1 MLRAEL
7 TNSFP
12 IDFMEKEEN
21 NIGNSG
27 NFREIIALLKRAL
40 EMYVYEGQEKMR
52 EEEEY
57 NLYREQYP
65 FEEYYHF
72 KEVFKCEWE

>member
-1 MLRAEL
+1 
-7 TNSFP
+7 
-12 IDFMEKEEN
+12 MEKEEN
-21 NIGNSG
+21 NTSSG
-27 NFREIIALLKRAL
+27 NFGEIITLLKRAL

-57 NLYREQYP
+57 KLYREQYP

-72 KEVFKCEWE
+72 KEEFKLEWE

>member
-1 MLRAEL
+1 
-7 TNSFP
+7 
-12 IDFMEKEEN
+12 MEKDETN
-21 NIGNSG
+21 TNGV
-27 NFREIIALLKRAL
+27 NFKETIALLKRAL

-57 NLYREQYP
+57 KLYREQYP

-72 KEVFKCEWE
+72 KEEFKCEWE

>member
-1 MLRAEL
+1 
-7 TNSFP
+7 
-12 IDFMEKEEN
+12 MEKEEN
-21 NIGNSG
+21 NIDSG
-27 NFREIIALLKRAL
+27 NFREIITLLKRAL

-57 NLYREQYP
+57 KLYREQYP

-72 KEVFKCEWE
+72 EEEFKLKWE

>member
-12 IDFMEKEEN
+12 IDFMEKKEN
-21 NIGNSG
+21 NTNSG
-27 NFREIIALLKRAL
+27 NFREIIALLKKAL
-40 EMYVYEGQEKMR
+40 TMYVYEGQEKMR

-57 NLYREQYP
+57 KLYRKQYP
-65 FEEYYHF
+65 FDEHYYF
-72 KEVFKCEWE
+72 KEEFKVFWE

>member
-1 MLRAEL
+1 
-7 TNSFP
+7 
-12 IDFMEKEEN
+12 MEKEEN
-21 NIGNSG
+21 NTSSG
-27 NFREIIALLKRAL
+27 NFGEIITLLKRAL

-57 NLYREQYP
+57 KLYREQYP

-72 KEVFKCEWE
+72 EEEFKLKWE

>member
-12 IDFMEKEEN
+12 IDFMEKKEN
-21 NIGNSG
+21 NTGNSG
-27 NFREIIALLKRAL
+27 NFREIMTLLKKAL
-40 EMYVYEGQEKMR
+40 TMYVYEGQEKMR

-57 NLYREQYP
+57 KLYREQYP
-65 FEEYYHF
+65 FDEYYHF
-72 KEVFKCEWE
+72 KEEFKLEWD

>member
-21 NIGNSG
+21 NTSSD

-40 EMYVYEGQEKMR
+40 TMYVYEGQEKIR

-57 NLYREQYP
+57 RLYREQYP
-65 FEEYYHF
+65 FDEYYCF
-72 KEVFKCEWE
+72 KEQFKCEWE

>member
-1 MLRAEL
+1 
-7 TNSFP
+7 
-12 IDFMEKEEN
+12 MEKEEN
-21 NIGNSG
+21 NIGSE

-40 EMYVYEGQEKMR
+40 AMYVYEGQEKMR

-65 FEEYYHF
+65 FDEYYYYKEEF
-72 KEVFKCEWE
+72 KNEWL

>member
-21 NIGNSG
+21 NTDSG
-27 NFREIIALLKRAL
+27 NFREIIALLKKAL
-40 EMYVYEGQEKMR
+40 TMYVYEGQEKMR

-57 NLYREQYP
+57 KLYREQYP
-65 FEEYYHF
+65 FDEYYCF
-72 KEVFKCEWE
+72 KQYFIQEWI

>member
-21 NIGNSG
+21 NTGNSG
-27 NFREIIALLKRAL
+27 NFREIMTLLKKAL
-40 EMYVYEGQEKMR
+40 TMYVYEGQEKMR

-57 NLYREQYP
+57 KLYREQYP
-65 FEEYYHF
+65 FDEYYHF
-72 KEVFKCEWE
+72 KEEFKLEWE